1 MKPIGKYLIIKQIE
15 EQHKTESG
23 LLLGDDQVGIRY
35 KRATVVAVG
44 TDVSTMAEGDVIH
57 FDRSAGH
64 TMILSGEAYTVI
76 LERDVVLVE

>member
-1 MKPIGKYLIIKQIE
+1 LIIKQVE

-23 LLLGDDQVGIRY
+23 LLLGDDQVSIRY
-35 KRATVVAVG
+35 KRATVVAAG
-44 TDVSTMAEGDVIH
+44 TDVSTMAAGDLIQ

-64 TMILSGEAYTVI
+64 TMILGGEAYTVI